1 MCESFK
7 ERRKDDSHP
16 KIHFNLFKSFTSLS
30 LKYFGI
36 FDDDDDVAILHY
48 DIPRF
53 FSDSGSPFF
62 LALRSGVRMRLL
74 QSLVT
79 TVSMSPV
86 TWVSP
91 ASASGVFKGVRGKL
105 TRVALCL

>member
-1 MCESFK
+1 MMMM
-7 ERRKDDSHP
+7 
-16 KIHFNLFKSFTSLS
+16 
-30 LKYFGI
+30 
-36 FDDDDDVAILHY
+36 LHY

-91 ASASGVFKGVRGKL
+91 NSAPASGVFKGVRGKL